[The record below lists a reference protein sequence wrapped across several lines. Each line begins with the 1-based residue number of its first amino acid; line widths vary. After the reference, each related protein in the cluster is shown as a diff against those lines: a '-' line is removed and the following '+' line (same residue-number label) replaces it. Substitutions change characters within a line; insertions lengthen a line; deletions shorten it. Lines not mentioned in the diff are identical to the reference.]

1 MAKRNSTARPLPAGF
16 LDWQLKLR
24 AHTMLERHGAPHA
37 GVAPLLTARR
47 PGAALGVATHSII
60 CGLLAEPAK
69 LAERTKEFRALYEE
83 SIQAGARA
91 VYDRGIDY
99 MKRYYRE
106 SESFDA
112 TSITTLLPKSTPAA
126 LALRAEPECA
136 LVFYVFDLTD
146 RSEIGRFRCLQ
157 LDCTAEV
164 LEGGPVYENVWWH
177 NALFHGLVDD
187 HVVIHFRH
195 QRSWDTRFGALE
207 ALPA

>member
-1 MAKRNSTARPLPAGF
+1 
-16 LDWQLKLR
+16 
-24 AHTMLERHGAPHA
+24 
-37 GVAPLLTARR
+37 VAPLLSTRR

-60 CGLLAEPAK
+60 CGLLAEPGK
-69 LAERTKEFRALYEE
+69 LAERSKDFRALYEE
-83 SIQAGARA
+83 SIAAGARA

-106 SESFDA
+106 SAGFDN
-112 TSITTLLPKSTPAA
+112 TSITTLLPKSAPVIE
-126 LALRAEPECA
+126 ALRAEPECA

-157 LDCTAEV
+157 LDCEAEV
-164 LEGGPVYENVWWH
+164 LEDGPVYENVWWH

-195 QRSWDTRFGALE
+195 VRSWDTRFGALE
-207 ALPA
+207 ELRS